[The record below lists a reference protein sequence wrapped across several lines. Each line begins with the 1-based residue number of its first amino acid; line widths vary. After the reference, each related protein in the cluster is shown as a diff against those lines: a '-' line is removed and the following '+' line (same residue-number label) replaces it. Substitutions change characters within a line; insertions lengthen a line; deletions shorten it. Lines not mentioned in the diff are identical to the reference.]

1 MLLLQAK
8 LYLFAFYR
16 LFGIGCISATLI
28 GLFAQTSFWCDLCCQ
43 FVYQLI
49 EVSAFILLL
58 GLSKTIRASG
68 RTNKFIA
75 LANGLALLVNL
86 WQLQAVQTISKE
98 AASSD
103 KAGGQIKVMQC
114 NINNLN
120 YAKDKIISTLNCGA
134 DILCLQEIAPFTN
147 DLLSQKE
154 LKEAYPYRLL
164 LIRSDSFGVGIL
176 SRYPLKDCQMHKTE
190 QETVSIEAT
199 VVKDGQSI
207 KVFSVHTLPPVLD
220 DYFRC
225 RNNEI
230 AQLAAGAANSKDPV
244 LVLGDFNCASWSPH
258 MKPIFAAQLK
268 EVTALPKYAPQSWH
282 VKLPP
287 PFRLPLDH
295 IFVSKH
301 FTVENFAF
309 GSESGSDHRPM
320 VATLKLSR

>member
-49 EVSAFILLL
+49 LVSAFILLL

-154 LKEAYPYRLL
+154 MMGAYPN
-164 LIRSDSFGVGIL
+164 IL

-230 AQLAAGAANSKDPV
+230 AQLAAGAAKSKDPV

-309 GSESGSDHRPM
+309 GSESGSDHRPL